1 MIVMPNTSRKGKGCR
16 PACDNSPSFGS
27 SASWVGEKSLKA
39 SFYEPGLHLEYVW
52 VDTEPLADVMCQ
64 PYVQPTPV
72 NGLAGR
78 MTGYHIALSM

>member
-1 MIVMPNTSRKGKGCR
+1 MTFEWECVSWLTEKLTFPLIF
-16 PACDNSPSFGS
+16 FGS

>member
-1 MIVMPNTSRKGKGCR
+1 MMKRIFISLSSVWVGTVYKIF
-16 PACDNSPSFGS
+16 FGS